1 MNSNPSQHDANE
13 PVIPAGLGA
22 ELRAGHGRMGDL
34 SGLDA
39 AVMGMARRELGR
51 RTSRSVLARVGG
63 LGWTRGL
70 AAAAVLAIGVWGGWM
85 FLGRSGPVS
94 GAGMNA
100 IAHGPSEHVTILDAF
115 ALARMLEAR
124 QKDPAAGGAS
134 AIPAAWDV
142 DGNGVIDQRDVD
154 AIAQRAVKLSSVTG
168 TASPA
173 RGAADT
179 SPERSEGLG
188 KVAVRRPSLRSGLV
202 NAPASGEQGG
212 GA

>member
-1 MNSNPSQHDANE
+1 MDPNPSQHDAHE
-13 PVIPAGLGA
+13 PVIPAGLSA
-22 ELRAGHGRMGDL
+22 ELRVGHAHRGDL
-34 SGLDA
+34 SGLDE
-39 AVMGMARRELGR
+39 AVMGMARRELGK
-51 RTSRSVLARVGG
+51 RTPRGVLARVGG
-63 LGWTRGL
+63 VGGSRWVRGS

-85 FLGRSGPVS
+85 FLGRSGPVAGS
-94 GAGMNA
+94 GMNSIVSA
-100 IAHGPSEHVTILDAF
+100 PSEHVTILDAF

-124 QKDPAAGGAS
+124 QKNTTAL

-154 AIAQRAVKLSSVTG
+154 AIAQRAVKLSSVG

-179 SPERSEGLG
+179 SPERRGGLG
-188 KVAVRRPSLRSGLV
+188 TLAARQPSLRSGLV
-202 NAPASGEQGG
+202 NTPAIGG